1 MPGSYARAALRT
13 RAQPGPRSDRACPAA
28 CGSCRR
34 LPPPTLDRAETCP
47 GDRGGPPRAHTA
59 KISGA
64 ENHGGPGPASRVP
77 AHTLTGR
84 ERETRTQSAGAI
96 ARTQDAAQDYGSRS
110 GLTLD
115 SSAAGRGEAP
125 GPGRGDHSVPAP
137 KYPREK
143 IFTAGGPYKVPARAA
158 HVIPRRLSPQANHTH
173 AAPARKAAL
182 SSLPARR
189 SAAAAPR
196 QEKRGFPNFSPIR
209 VCPRQKS
216 ESDPRALPPCLRRR
230 ETPPHPLKVSGPL
243 PKCPVSPLT
252 REFSPDQLP
261 AAAHDQTGP
270 ARTWPE
276 LRP

>member
-47 GDRGGPPRAHTA
+47 GDRGGQPRAHPA

-96 ARTQDAAQDYGSRS
+96 AQTQHAAQEYGSRSS

-143 IFTAGGPYKVPARAA
+143 VFTAGGPYKVPARAA
-158 HVIPRRLSPQANHTH
+158 HVIPRRLSTQANRTH

-189 SAAAAPR
+189 SAAADPPARKTGLSPFR
-196 QEKRGFPNFSPIR
+196 PNRRGARTKQRN
-209 VCPRQKS
+209 
-216 ESDPRALPPCLRRR
+216 PRARAAA
-230 ETPPHPLKVSGPL
+230 
-243 PKCPVSPLT
+243 
-252 REFSPDQLP
+252 LP
-261 AAAHDQTGP
+261 AQARDP
-270 ARTWPE
+270 APTP
-276 LRP
+276 